1 MSRLI
6 AVTAVALA
14 ALMGTP
20 AQATLITFQAI
31 LTGSQ
36 ETPPN
41 ASLAVGLGSVLLN
54 DVADT
59 ITVDLFWDGL
69 SAGATAA
76 HIHTGAP
83 GVAGPVTF
91 PLALGPALGKTT
103 AFMPEQMFSITP
115 AQIVTLEAGD
125 MYMNVHD
132 SVFPGGE
139 IRGQLEHKIPEPGT
153 MLLLATGL
161 LGLAAMRRRL
171 AL

>member
-6 AVTAVALA
+6 AVIVVALA
-14 ALMGTP
+14 ALMGTS
-20 AQATLITFQAI
+20 AQATLIKFEAT
-31 LTGSQ
+31 LNGSQ

-59 ITVDLFWDGL
+59 ITVDLFWDNL

-91 PLALGPALGKTT
+91 SLVLGSALGMTT
-103 AFMPEQMFSITP
+103 AFMPDQMFSITP
-115 AQIVTLEAGD
+115 TQILTLEAGN

-139 IRGQLEHKIPEPGT
+139 IRGQLEHVPEPGT
-153 MLLLATGL
+153 VLLLATGL